1 MADKI
6 VVIGGGIS
14 GLSCAYR
21 LMQAGANVTVL
32 EKAGVGGGVIRT
44 GKREGY
50 LFENGPN
57 STMNSNDEIDS
68 MCKDLGIDGERVFGN
83 ESSKKRYVIRNGRPI
98 ALPMGLKSAVTT
110 DLWSIGGKLRL
121 LREPFVSRYRS
132 DGEESVADFVARRI
146 GRELLDYAL
155 DPFVSGVYAGD
166 PEKLELKSTFPKM
179 AALERE
185 HGSLILGA
193 IKNGLKGGNK
203 SGRRKGI
210 FSFKDGMSTL
220 PDAITKA
227 LGERFRG
234 GSDVVSIEK
243 KDAKYLIGLKGGET
257 IEADKVVL
265 SAPSHVGAKMIS
277 ALAPD
282 AAKELEKID
291 YAPIAVVYVGFDSS
305 QVAHPLDGFGCLIPK
320 KEGFKML
327 GSLWSSTLFPG
338 RAPEGKVSL
347 SCFIGGARNRGII
360 KQSDDEVLAEVLA
373 DLKTLLGVKGSPVFT
388 NITRYE
394 RSIPQYKLGHSAS
407 MANIERALEP
417 LPGLHLLGNYLK
429 GISVADCVKN
439 GVEMAERLV
448 ND

>member
-21 LMQAGANVTVL
+21 LMKAGADVVLL
-32 EKAGVGGGVIRT
+32 EKESCGGGVIRT
-44 GKREGY
+44 GKKDGY
-50 LFENGPN
+50 LFECGPN

-68 MCKDLGIDGERVFGN
+68 LCKELGIDGDRVFGN

-98 ALPMGLKSAVTT
+98 PLPMGLKSLLTT
-110 DLWSIGGKLRL
+110 DLWSLGGKLRL
-121 LREPFVSRYRS
+121 LKEPFVSRYRS

-179 AALERE
+179 DALERE

-193 IKNGLKGGNK
+193 IKNALKGGNK
-203 SGRRKGI
+203 SERRKGI

-227 LGERFRG
+227 LGDRFRG
-234 GSDVVSIEK
+234 GSDVTAIEK
-243 KDAKYLIGLKGGET
+243 HEDKYLVHLKGGET
-257 IEADKVVL
+257 VEADKLVL

-277 ALAPD
+277 KLAPE
-282 AAKELEKID
+282 AAKELKNIE
-291 YAPIAVVYVGFDSS
+291 YAPIAVVYAGFNSS
-305 QVAHPLDGFGCLIPK
+305 DVAHPLDGFGCLIPK
-320 KEGFKML
+320 KEGCKLL

-347 SCFIGGARNRGII
+347 SCFIGGARNRGIVN
-360 KQSDDEVLAEVLA
+360 QSDDEVLAEVLA
-373 DLKTLLGVKGSPVFT
+373 DLKTLLGVDGSPVFT
-388 NITRYE
+388 NIVRYD
-394 RSIPQYKLGHSAS
+394 RSIPQYTLGHSAR
-407 MANIERALEP
+407 MANIERALQP
-417 LPGLHLLGNYLK
+417 FPGLHLLGNYLK

-439 GVEMAERLV
+439 GTQMANCLLS
-448 ND
+448 D